1 MTQMTIRIMTVMT
14 MMTNHFD
21 WNYTA
26 VNNKNEDDATLKIF
40 ETAAMNERLLDQQ
53 KEGEDQVTLHQP
65 FPLPSNL

>member
-1 MTQMTIRIMTVMT
+1 MTVMT

-53 KEGEDQVTLHQP
+53 KEGEDQVTLH
-65 FPLPSNL
+65 